1 MHQRRNSWNILL
13 GDPSCAGFTF
23 IEMMVSV
30 LIVAIMIAVIS
41 PKLANAG
48 HQAEVTANTQNE
60 QIISAALSEYQLM
73 YHSVPSGTSEEQLQ
87 TLVTDNL
94 ISSIPV
100 DPLGG
105 QYIID
110 DSDPSNISV
119 TTTDAAS

>member
-1 MHQRRNSWNILL
+1 MHKSGDSWKKDLS
-13 GDPSCAGFTF
+13 GHPCAGFTF

-48 HQAEVTANTQNE
+48 HQAEVTANAQNE

-73 YHSVPSGTSEEQLQ
+73 YHSVPTGTSEEQLQ

-105 QYIID
+105 QYVID
-110 DSDPSNISV
+110 DSDPFNISV
-119 TTTDAAS
+119 TTTDATS